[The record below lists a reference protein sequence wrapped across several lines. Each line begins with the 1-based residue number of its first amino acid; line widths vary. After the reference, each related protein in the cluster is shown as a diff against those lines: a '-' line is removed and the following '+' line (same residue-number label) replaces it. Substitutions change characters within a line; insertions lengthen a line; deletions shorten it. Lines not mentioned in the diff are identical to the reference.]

1 MIKKKTDLI
10 AYCGLYCVDCPAYTQ
25 TLANLAKN
33 MRAELRHYR
42 FGQMADLMSKE
53 PFFKE
58 FKYYDKCYRL
68 LGTMMKLRCTKLC
81 KGNGGPP
88 NCKIRKCARKKGLDG
103 CWQCDD
109 FTSCKNLEI
118 LKDNYGSANLRNL
131 RKLRKQGPDAFIKGK
146 RYWYAPK

>member
-1 MIKKKTDLI
+1 MTEKKTDLI
-10 AYCGLYCVDCPAYTQ
+10 AYCGLYCGDCPAYTQ
-25 TLANLAKN
+25 TLANLARD

-42 FGQMADLMSKE
+42 FGQMADQMSKE
-53 PFFKE
+53 PFFEE
-58 FKYYDKCYRL
+58 FKHYDKCYRL

-88 NCKIRKCARKKGLDG
+88 NCKIRNCARKKGFDG

-109 FTSCKNLEI
+109 FVSCKNLEI

-131 RKLRKQGPDAFIKGK
+131 RKLRKQGPAAFVKGK
-146 RYWYAPK
+146 RYWHAPK